1 MNFFKTVLFI
11 MCCAVY
17 CMANNSFESPIVR
30 RMPPPDSKLT
40 QGDVRVLV
48 ILVEFS
54 DVRFTSP
61 DPVSQFTDY
70 LNKEGYNEHHNLGS
84 VRDYFIK
91 NSMGKFRPIFDVY
104 GPVTLPEIREFYVDA
119 FRGDDLVLTQAL
131 DSLSRRGNVNF
142 SQYDNDGDDIVEYTY
157 MLYAGIAT
165 RESFYEKTFWPHA
178 NTLGEIGV
186 LLSGKKMGNGP
197 YIKRYACSNEISYSA
212 YKNDKSTSILDGIGV
227 FVHEFSHLLGFPD
240 YYSSNGNKTLGLWS
254 VMDAGS
260 DNCPLNVDHVQH
272 CAPPL
277 YSAFDRM
284 FMEWQTPTE
293 LKTSGKIQL
302 NKLDD
307 NVAYSITNPGN
318 PNEMYLLEYRTNK
331 GWDIGQANSGMLIWH
346 IDYVDSIWTTAINS
360 IGWHMHVDII
370 EANGG
375 GIGSSPSDVFPGEG
389 NVTEFNKFVF
399 WDGLD
404 MNITLSDI
412 TESPDKEYVTFNVT
426 MGEPFMRELSSSSSF
441 NPYIENFGSSSSR
454 STPYSRPA
462 YSLIFSISTSSI
474 KTTRKALQQAY
485 VISQKGTIH
494 ITTPL
499 PGMKKVHMFSLNGQL
514 LFETQMDGSELQVQ
528 WPKRLGK
535 QKAVLSVTQ
544 GNANLFMG
552 VVDGH

>member
-17 CMANNSFESPIVR
+17 CMAGYSFDSPIVR
-30 RMPPPDSKLT
+30 RMPKPDVKLT

-48 ILVEFS
+48 VLVEFS
-54 DVRFTSP
+54 DVRFKNP

-70 LNKEGYNEHHNLGS
+70 LNKEGYNEYHNIGS

-104 GPVTLPEIREFYVDA
+104 GPVTLPGTQAYYATEPH
-119 FRGDDLVLTQAL
+119 GDDLALTQAL
-131 DSLSRRGNVNF
+131 DSLSMTGEINF
-142 SQYDNDGDDIVEYTY
+142 SQYDNDGDDIVEYTF

-165 RESFYEKTFWPHA
+165 RESFDEKTFWPHA

-186 LLSGKKMGNGP
+186 LLSGKKMENGP

-240 YYSSNGNKTLGLWS
+240 YYSSNGNKTLDSWS
-254 VMDAGS
+254 VMDAGDHS
-260 DNCPLNVDHVQH
+260 CPPNVDYVQN

-284 FMEWQTPTE
+284 FMEWLTPTE
-293 LKTSGKIQL
+293 LKTGGKIRL

-307 NVAYSITNPGN
+307 NIAYSITNPEN

-346 IDYVDSIWTTAINS
+346 IDYVDSIWMTAINS
-360 IGWHMHVDII
+360 KEWHMHVDII
-370 EANGG
+370 EAGG
-375 GIGSSPSDVFPGEG
+375 GGRGTSSRDVFPGRA

-426 MGEPFMRELSSSSSF
+426 MGEPFMRELSSSSRIDTLI
-441 NPYIENFGSSSSR
+441 PIGW
-454 STPYSRPA
+454 
-462 YSLIFSISTSSI
+462 SLKLPNSVSSI

-552 VVDGH
+552 VVDGR